1 MGWLAATAAV
11 LTGNVA
17 LAHELACDKRVNG
30 ELIYEI
36 QSYPA
41 TLEWT
46 MTVRNVHR
54 TSASDVE
61 AVEDRLL
68 TDKFGWAPQRTPPY
82 RLAFGE
88 SHTEK
93 FTNTVNSF
101 EECKQ
106 LALADGSNDE
116 LIDNVFS
123 ATWDD
128 GETQCRARVVCL
140 PLCPPQTCI
149 GERGPP

>member
-1 MGWLAATAAV
+1 MRWGWLAATAAV

-88 SHTEK
+88 SHRE
-93 FTNTVNSF
+93 VH
-101 EECKQ
+101 EHR
-106 LALADGSNDE
+106 E
-116 LIDNVFS
+116 LVRGMQ
-123 ATWDD
+123 AA
-128 GETQCRARVVCL
+128 RAGGWLERRAHRQRVL
-140 PLCPPQTCI
+140 GDL
-149 GERGPP
+149 G